1 MWFRASRGAMT
12 GTSEFNSSLKV
23 TARCPRSFHR
33 GGRVEVDDLALHS
46 WARDRRRSSAKLLE
60 TSEIPHILYIYIHT
74 YYISM
79 NYLRIILFIIYANIS
94 VFLSFLQLCL
104 VVLLLKSPLL
114 AAGDPPATGPFA
126 AWQRWLSNLGW
137 T

>member
-23 TARCPRSFHR
+23 TRGARGAFIVEGGSKSMTWHCIR
-33 GGRVEVDDLALHS
+33 GQETEGEALQS
-46 WARDRRRSSAKLLE
+46 CLKRRKFR
-60 TSEIPHILYIYIHT
+60 TYYIYTHILYIYELST
-74 YYISM
+74 YNIV
-79 NYLRIILFIIYANIS
+79 IIYANIS